1 MKIKNSFLILVF
13 LFTIF
18 FNSKTIQCNSSRLN
32 LIMSELKS
40 DYSNFINIEHLNLL
54 DTNQVFTNRQ
64 NVVTKKPNDFVNI
77 KEVIPDIIIE
87 LRYFGEHNFIGR
99 QIDGYN
105 SEICYLT
112 KAAADSLAKVQS
124 ELRKF
129 NLTLKIYDGYRPQR
143 AVDDFVRWAKDLSD
157 TLMKKEF
164 YPTVDKIN
172 LFKDGYIAD
181 KSSHSRGS
189 TVDLTIVP
197 IPIPEQAKFNKNS
210 ELCEC
215 FLPINKRFNDN
226 SIDMGSG
233 FDCFNPISNTINNN
247 LELNQRINRLLLKT
261 LMEKYGFKNYPLEWW
276 HFTLKNEPY
285 PDTYFDFV
293 IE

>member
-1 MKIKNSFLILVF
+1 MRKKNFFLILV
-13 LFTIF
+13 LFITTFGYTQTSI
-18 FNSKTIQCNSSRLN
+18 ST
-32 LIMSELKS
+32 
-40 DYSNFINIEHLNLL
+40 
-54 DTNQVFTNRQ
+54 
-64 NVVTKKPNDFVNI
+64 KPNDFVNI

-87 LRYFGEHNFIGR
+87 LRYFGEYNFIAR
-99 QIDGYN
+99 RIDGYN

-112 KAAADSLAKVQS
+112 KAAADSLNKVQA

-143 AVDDFVRWAKDLSD
+143 AVDHFVRWAKDLSD

-164 YPTVDKIN
+164 YPTVDKKN

-197 IPIPEQAKFNKNS
+197 IPIPEQDKFSKAAKN
-210 ELCEC
+210 CEC
-215 FLPINKRFNDN
+215 FLPLNKRFKDN

-233 FDCFNPISNTINNN
+233 FDCFHPISNTINND
-247 LELNQRINRLLLKT
+247 LDLNQRINRLLLKT

-276 HFTLKNEPY
+276 HFTLINEPY
-285 PDTYFDFV
+285 PNTYFDFV

>member
-1 MKIKNSFLILVF
+1 MKKRIYTFLLFILF
-13 LFTIF
+13 HTTFH
-18 FNSKTIQCNSSRLN
+18 SQ
-32 LIMSELKS
+32 
-40 DYSNFINIEHLNLL
+40 
-54 DTNQVFTNRQ
+54 TN
-64 NVVTKKPNDFVNI
+64 NVKPYDFVNV

-99 QIDGYN
+99 RIEGYN
-105 SEICYLT
+105 KPICYLT
-112 KAAADSLAKVQS
+112 KAAADSLSKVQE

-143 AVDDFVRWAKDLSD
+143 AVNHFVEWAKDLSD

-164 YPTVDKIN
+164 YPTVDKKN
-172 LFKDGYIAD
+172 LFQDGYIAD
-181 KSSHSRGS
+181 RSSHSRGS

-197 IPIPEQAKFNKNS
+197 IPIPEQDRFNKYS

-215 FLPINKRFNDN
+215 YLPLEKRFKDN

-233 FDCFNPISNTINNN
+233 FDCFHPISHTINNS

-261 LMEKYGFKNYPLEWW
+261 IMEKYGFKNYPLEWW
-276 HFTLKNEPY
+276 HFTLINEPY
-285 PDTYFDFV
+285 PDTYFDFP